1 VNVQVQNI
9 DFRQPKKFGTML
21 KNNLLLAF
29 RALKT
34 NGGYTLINLAGLSI
48 GLVSCLLIV
57 LYISHEL
64 SFDGFHSK
72 KERIYRVNYDIM
84 MGGKQTVSPSVPVF
98 VAPQL
103 KNQFPEIEDATR
115 FSSEWRPRTMRHGE
129 IMFDESGF
137 CYADP
142 NFFNVLDFKAVEGD
156 LSTALSRPNT
166 LVITEKM
173 AHKYFGNASPL
184 GKRLNFN
191 NKKDYEIVAVVENIP
206 ANSHF
211 SFNFLTSHYSL
222 DDFAAAESNI
232 EWNNPNYTTWLLMRP
247 GADPAALAAKIE
259 KWVNPE
265 ADPDQNTLHL
275 PLEPLTAVHF
285 NTQAFN
291 FSNQLRITDRSYLGI
306 FGVVAALILGMAC
319 VNYVNLTTAR
329 ASMRAKEV
337 GIRKAAGAQRGQLM
351 QQFLS
356 ESFLLLLPAVLISV
370 GLAWAFLPTL
380 NALLAQEIQF
390 RLLEARFLAGIGAGW
405 LLLSVLAGLYPAFVL
420 SHFKPMT
427 VLKGQFVQHSVV
439 GVTLRRGLVICQF
452 AISTMLIVGVVVVR
466 AQLDFMQTKKL
477 GLDKEQ
483 VILLRGNVELL
494 SRLEPF
500 CERLRTLSG
509 IESVARAGRS
519 PFETVIGNGF
529 SLNPN
534 PVDGSD
540 WHMVGG
546 IAADVHYL
554 QTLGIQLLAGRNFDP
569 TKIRGDSTIN
579 EFMVNEAFLRHYNL
593 RAEEAVGRKCL
604 LGNTAQRGP
613 GTIVGVVGDFHTA
626 SLRGKVEPVV
636 LFNEPGLM
644 HFASALVR
652 VGKGQDMAKV
662 LSQVENVWKSVA
674 PMRPFNCIF
683 LDEQYDALYRTEQ
696 RMGSLMS
703 FFSGFAI
710 LVACLGLFGLATFM
724 AERRM
729 KEIGIRKVLGASVAG
744 ITGML
749 AKDFLK
755 LVVVAI
761 FIASPIAWWAMNKW
775 LADFAYRIDLQ
786 WWMFVVAG
794 LAAVL
799 IAFLT
804 VSFQSVRA
812 ALANPARSLKS
823 E

>member
-1 VNVQVQNI
+1 
-9 DFRQPKKFGTML
+9 ML

-34 NGGYTLINLAGLSI
+34 NGGYTLLNLAGLSI
-48 GLVSCLLIV
+48 GLVSCLFIV
-57 LYISHEL
+57 LYISHEM

-72 KERIYRVNYDIM
+72 KERIFRINYDVM
-84 MGGKQTVSPSVPVF
+84 MGGKQTLSPSVPVF

-103 KNQFPEIEDATR
+103 KNQFPEIEDAAR
-115 FSSEWRPRTMRHGE
+115 FSSEWRPRTIRHGE
-129 IMFDESGF
+129 IMFDEPGF

-142 NFFNVLDFKAVEGD
+142 NFFKVLDFKAVQGD

-184 GKRLNFN
+184 GERLNFN
-191 NKKDYEIVAVVENIP
+191 NKKDYEITAVVDVP

-222 DDFAAAESNI
+222 DDFAAAENNV
-232 EWNNPNYTTWLLMRP
+232 EWNNPNYTTWLLTRP
-247 GADPAALAAKIE
+247 GTDLAALATKIE

-275 PLEPLTAVHF
+275 PLESLTEVHF

-329 ASMRAKEV
+329 ASMRAKEI
-337 GIRKAAGAQRGQLM
+337 GIRKAVGAQRGQLM
-351 QQFLS
+351 RQFLS

-370 GLAWAFLPTL
+370 GLAWVFLPML
-380 NALLAQEIQF
+380 NALLAQEIRF
-390 RLLEARFLAGIGAGW
+390 RLLEPRFLAGIGLGW
-405 LLLSVLAGLYPAFVL
+405 LLLSVLAGFYPAFVL
-420 SHFKPMT
+420 ARFKPVA
-427 VLKGQFVQHSVV
+427 VLKGQLVRP
-439 GVTLRRGLVICQF
+439 GVAGLTLRRGLVIFQF
-452 AISTMLIVGVVVVR
+452 AISTLLIIGAVVVR

-509 IESVARAGRS
+509 VESVARAGRS

-529 SLNPN
+529 SLDPN
-534 PVDGSD
+534 PANGSD

-554 QTLGIQLLAGRNFDP
+554 QTLGIHLLAGRNFDP
-569 TKIRGDSTIN
+569 AKIRGDSTIN
-579 EFMVNEAFLRHYNL
+579 EFMVNEAFLRHYQL
-593 RAEEAVGRKCL
+593 TAEEAVGRKCL
-604 LGNTAQRGP
+604 LGNAAQRGP
-613 GTIVGVVGDFHTA
+613 GTIVGVVRDFHTA

-636 LFNEPGLM
+636 LFNEPGLL

-652 VGKGQDMAKV
+652 VGKGQNMAKV
-662 LSQVENVWKSVA
+662 LSQVETVWKSAV

-703 FFSGFAI
+703 LFSGFAI
-710 LVACLGLFGLATFM
+710 LVACLGLFGLVTFM
-724 AERRM
+724 AERRT

-744 ITGML
+744 ITRLL

-761 FIASPIAWWAMNKW
+761 VIASPVAYWGMNQW
-775 LADFAYRIDLQ
+775 LADFAYRVDMQ
-786 WWMFVVAG
+786 WWMFAAAG
-794 LAAVL
+794 GAAVA

-804 VSFQSVRA
+804 VGFQSVKA
-812 ALANPARSLKS
+812 ALANPVKSLRS

>member
-1 VNVQVQNI
+1 
-9 DFRQPKKFGTML
+9 ML
-21 KNNLLLAF
+21 KNNLRLAF
-29 RALKT
+29 RTLKT
-34 NGGYTLINLAGLSI
+34 NGGYTLLNLAGLSI

-64 SFDGFHSK
+64 SYDGFHSN
-72 KERIYRVNYDIM
+72 KERVFRINYDVM
-84 MGGKQTVSPSVPVF
+84 MGEKQVLSPSVPVF

-115 FSSEWRPRTMRHGE
+115 FSSEWRPRTIRHGE
-129 IMFDESGF
+129 IMFDEPGF

-142 NFFNVLDFKAVEGD
+142 NFFKVLDFKAVQGD

-173 AHKYFGNASPL
+173 AQKYFGNASPL
-184 GKRLNFN
+184 GERLNFN
-191 NKKDYEIVAVVENIP
+191 NKKDFEITAVVEVP
-206 ANSHF
+206 DNSHF

-222 DDFAAAESNI
+222 DDFAATENNV
-232 EWNNPNYTTWLLMRP
+232 EWNNPNYTTWLLLRP

-306 FGVVAALILGMAC
+306 FGIVAALILLMAC

-329 ASMRAKEV
+329 ATMRAKEI
-337 GIRKAAGAQRGQLM
+337 GIRKTVGAQKGQLM
-351 QQFLS
+351 RQFLS

-370 GLAWAFLPTL
+370 GLTWMVLPML
-380 NALLAQEIQF
+380 NVLLGQEIQF
-390 RLLEARFLAGIGAGW
+390 RLLEPRFLAGIGLGW
-405 LLLSVLAGLYPAFVL
+405 VLLSVLAGLYPAFVL
-420 SHFKPMT
+420 ARFRPMG
-427 VLKGQFVQHSVV
+427 VLKGQLVRHSVA
-439 GVTLRRGLVICQF
+439 GLTLRRGLVICQF
-452 AISTMLIVGVVVVR
+452 AISTLLIIGAVVVR

-494 SRLEPF
+494 NRLEPF
-500 CERLRTLSG
+500 CEQLRNLSG
-509 IESVARAGRS
+509 VESVARAGRS

-534 PVDGSD
+534 PADGSD

-554 QTLGIQLLAGRNFDP
+554 QTLDIQLLEGRNFDP
-569 TKIRGDSTIN
+569 AKIRGDSTIN
-579 EFMVNEAFLRHYNL
+579 EFIVNEAFLRHYQL
-593 RAEEAVGRKCL
+593 SAAEAIGRKCL
-604 LGNTAQRGP
+604 LGNAAQRGP
-613 GTIVGVVGDFHTA
+613 GTIVGVVRDFHTA
-626 SLRGKVEPVV
+626 SLRDQVEPVV
-636 LFNEPGLM
+636 LYNEPGLL

-652 VGKGQDMAKV
+652 VGKGQDMATV
-662 LSQVENVWKSVA
+662 LSQVETVWKSTV

-696 RMGSLMS
+696 RMGALMS
-703 FFSGFAI
+703 FFSGLAI
-710 LVACLGLFGLATFM
+710 LVACLGLFGLVTFM

-744 ITGML
+744 ITSLL

-761 FIASPIAWWAMNKW
+761 VLASPVAYWGMNKW
-775 LADFAYRIDLQ
+775 LADFAYRIEIQ
-786 WWMFVVAG
+786 WWMFAAAGALAVA
-794 LAAVL
+794 V
-799 IAFLT
+799 AFLT
-804 VSFQSVRA
+804 VGFQGVRA
-812 ALANPARSLKS
+812 ALANPVKSLKS